1 MNKELIELI
10 TDTVSKRAEVE
21 TATIY
26 NACEARGFVRGTYTS
41 YISMMKKAG
50 YLRRVKPQ
58 VYAIGRPASAQTIA
72 LNLQR
77 LQLHKKGVRPQNAPV
92 ENEQVERKKP
102 SESLLKKPYVPFKN
116 LDNST
121 EIQKVIDNNENSV
134 KSELAKFNRNQAIMD
149 AVGVLK
155 SYGLKITIEF

>member
-10 TDTVSKRAEVE
+10 TDTVSKRTEVD
-21 TATIY
+21 ALSIY
-26 NACEARGFVRGTYTS
+26 NACETRGFVRGTYTS

-77 LQLHKKGVRPQNAPV
+77 LQLHKKGVSPKMPPNAP
-92 ENEQVERKKP
+92 EPKP
-102 SESLLKKPYVPFKN
+102 KEVHLATGTIEPVLK
-116 LDNST
+116 DNYAMRGHRFY
-121 EIQKVIDNNENSV
+121 EAIQ
-134 KSELAKFNRNQAIMD
+134 
-149 AVGVLK
+149 VLK
-155 SYGLKITIEF
+155 SYDIKVTLEF

>member
-1 MNKELIELI
+1 
-10 TDTVSKRAEVE
+10 
-21 TATIY
+21 
-26 NACEARGFVRGTYTS
+26 
-41 YISMMKKAG
+41 MMKKAG

-77 LQLHKKGVRPQNAPV
+77 LQLHKKGVLPRNAPV

>member
-10 TDTVSKRAEVE
+10 TDTISKRNEVE

-50 YLRRVKPQ
+50 YLRRVKHQ

-77 LQLHKKGVRPQNAPV
+77 LQLHKKGVSPKMPPNAPKPTERV
-92 ENEQVERKKP
+92 NPFPKVTSNEEFAKQVL
-102 SESLLKKPYVPFKN
+102 SEVSN
-116 LDNST
+116 
-121 EIQKVIDNNENSV
+121 
-134 KSELAKFNRNQAIMD
+134 AKADLFR
-149 AVGVLK
+149 AVDVLK
-155 SYGLKITIEF
+155 SYGFKVTIEF

>member
-77 LQLHKKGVRPQNAPV
+77 LELHKKGVPPKMPRNAP
-92 ENEQVERKKP
+92 KP
-102 SESLLKKPYVPFKN
+102 VSSFPVVTDNDAYAKTSL
-116 LDNST
+116 
-121 EIQKVIDNNENSV
+121 EI
-134 KSELAKFNRNQAIMD
+134 FNRNQAIMD
-149 AVGVLK
+149 AVAVLK

>member
-10 TDTVSKRAEVE
+10 TDTVSKRTEVD
-21 TATIY
+21 ALSIY
-26 NACEARGFVRGTYTS
+26 NACETRGFVRGTYTS

-77 LQLHKKGVRPQNAPV
+77 LQLHKKGVSPKMPPNAP
-92 ENEQVERKKP
+92 EPKKTHQIEP
-102 SESLLKKPYVPFKN
+102 EPMPP
-116 LDNST
+116 
-121 EIQKVIDNNENSV
+121 V
-134 KSELAKFNRNQAIMD
+134 KSATERMMEAIH
-149 AVGVLK
+149 VLK
-155 SYGLKITIEF
+155 SFDLKVTIEF

>member
-1 MNKELIELI
+1 MNRELIELI

-77 LQLHKKGVRPQNAPV
+77 LQLHKKGVLPRNAPV

-102 SESLLKKPYVPFKN
+102 SESLLKKPHLPFK
-116 LDNST
+116 T
-121 EIQKVIDNNENSV
+121 EPEVVEPFKPAHE
-134 KSELAKFNRNQAIMD
+134 RMMD
-149 AVGVLK
+149 AIRVLK
-155 SYGLKITIEF
+155 SFDLKVTIEF